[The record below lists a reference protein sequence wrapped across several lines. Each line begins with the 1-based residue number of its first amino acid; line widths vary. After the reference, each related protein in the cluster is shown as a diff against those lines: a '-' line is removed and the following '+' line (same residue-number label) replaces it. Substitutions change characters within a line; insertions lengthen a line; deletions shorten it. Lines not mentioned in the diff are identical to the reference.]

1 MTDGVSELLSRM
13 VLSIER
19 FPLVCES
26 FGRKRRNAV
35 DTTGV
40 ERKGSV
46 IVLSIVVVVAAK
58 GKPGV
63 FI

>member
-1 MTDGVSELLSRM
+1 M

-19 FPLVCES
+19 FPLVCEP
-26 FGRKRRNAV
+26 FGRKRGNAI

-46 IVLSIVVVVAAK
+46 IVLRMVVVVAAK
-58 GKPGV
+58 GHYPKNV
-63 FI
+63 V